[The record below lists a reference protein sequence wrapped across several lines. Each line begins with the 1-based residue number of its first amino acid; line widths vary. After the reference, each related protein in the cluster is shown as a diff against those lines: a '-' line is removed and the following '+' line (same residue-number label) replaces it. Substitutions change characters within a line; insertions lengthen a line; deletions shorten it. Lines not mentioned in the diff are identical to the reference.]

1 MKLPKFLQFLKGK
14 SSDDEEEDEDFDFS
28 ESENDAPHTTVI
40 DDGLEQNGNL
50 GSENTSTD
58 MTSLDG
64 SEDPPDIEFEAS
76 NALSA
81 DDDPLFNDDGGGDGD
96 DDDDDDDG
104 GGGAGD
110 VAANSDTDPHSTS
123 DSDDEPIPEFDLD
136 DAFPED
142 GVDEGDGEDGEHHIE
157 AGGNRTI
164 LYVAGGFIVVVLGI
178 IGGAGYWF
186 LDFGGDETKTASKQQ
201 QEITSGSRVELT
213 LPPRSKKA
221 GTLNAGTL
229 NNTDNTPVSEDEQK
243 AASAEPAGQSFAQIN
258 QQGGGGGSLN
268 ALSTGTQAPGTGIV
282 VPATTV
288 TSFNAIPNMA
298 APSPLTPAP
307 VKELLEEVAGNFTL
321 PKIGADGSLPWQVYA
336 RPYDERN
343 TQKKVAI
350 MVTGLGLSRAATRA
364 AISKLPPEVSL
375 VFSPYAKDLEA
386 WIFRARRA
394 GHEAFVRL
402 PMESKKFPLED
413 AGPLALSTSVQMS
426 ENMRRLNTV
435 LGSFGGY
442 VGVVSLMGSKFVT
455 AESQLKRVLQVIKKR
470 GLMFVDF
477 GGTKSGALM
486 TASAELK
493 LPIVKMDLMLDK
505 KPYRALIDIK
515 FLKLEDM
522 MKSRQTVIAT
532 ISPYP
537 SSIERLAVWAKS
549 AKDKDLYLVPVSS
562 IVGKQ

>member
-1 MKLPKFLQFLKGK
+1 LKLPKFLQFLKGK
-14 SSDDEEEDEDFDFS
+14 SSDDDEDEDFDFS
-28 ESENDAPHTTVI
+28 ESEDDLPQTTVI

-50 GSENTSTD
+50 GSEDTSTD
-58 MTSLDG
+58 MTSLDRA
-64 SEDPPDIEFEAS
+64 EDQPDIEFEAS
-76 NALSA
+76 NGMSA
-81 DDDPLFNDDGGGDGD
+81 DDDPLFNDDVDGD
-96 DDDDDDDG
+96 DGNVDV
-104 GGGAGD
+104 AVD
-110 VAANSDTDPHSTS
+110 VAAAADKDPHSS
-123 DSDDEPIPEFDLD
+123 GDADDEPIPEFDLD
-136 DAFPED
+136 DDFPDD
-142 GVDEGDGEDGEHHIE
+142 GVDDDEDGDHHLE
-157 AGGNRTI
+157 QGGNRSI

-186 LDFGGDETKTASKQQ
+186 LDLGGDETKTASKQQ
-201 QEITSGSRVELT
+201 QEITSGSRVVLT
-213 LPPRSKKA
+213 LPPRSKKTGA
-221 GTLNAGTL
+221 KKTGTKKTGTLNDA
-229 NNTDNTPVSEDEQK
+229 DNTPADGDEQK
-243 AASAEPAGQSFAQIN
+243 AAAAEPEGQSFAQIN

-288 TSFNAIPNMA
+288 TSFNTIPDMT

-307 VKELLEEVAGNFTL
+307 VKELLEKVAGDFTL

-364 AISKLPPEVSL
+364 AISKLPPEISL

-477 GGTKSGALM
+477 GGTKSGVLM

-493 LPIVKMDLMLDK
+493 LPIVKMDLKLDK

-522 MKSRQTVIAT
+522 MKSRQSVVAT